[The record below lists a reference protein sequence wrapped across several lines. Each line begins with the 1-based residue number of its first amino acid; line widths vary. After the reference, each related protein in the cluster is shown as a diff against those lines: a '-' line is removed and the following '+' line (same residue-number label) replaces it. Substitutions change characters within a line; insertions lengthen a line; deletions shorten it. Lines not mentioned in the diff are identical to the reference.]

1 MDDFLLVV
9 VVVHL
14 LHLIWVVLN
23 TPGCAVGHRLTGLVI
38 TMPFVDTGS
47 ITVMLVVSMKSKVLM
62 DTMWMVCLLL
72 MEVLVYASTS
82 GPLLVACSPEVLA
95 VAAQLVD
102 VHVIMVTLHMDPHL
116 LCAMTIFVR
125 VHVQRVLLEGLIS
138 IHMLC
143 SGKEGVVRVVGGAAS
158 STIHHCSSKT

>member
-14 LHLIWVVLN
+14 LHLIWVALN

-72 MEVLVYASTS
+72 MEVLVHASTY
-82 GPLLVACSPEVLA
+82 GLLLVACSPEVVA
-95 VAAQLVD
+95 AAAQLVD
-102 VHVIMVTLHMDPHL
+102 VHVIMVTLDPHL
-116 LCAMTIFVR
+116 LLWPTTIFVR

-143 SGKEGVVRVVGGAAS
+143 SGKEGVVRVVAS
-158 STIHHCSSKT
+158 AVGSTIHHGSSKT